1 MGLGK
6 RQALAA
12 QVVAAAPYTFEFTVD
27 QGVRLIK
34 RIKLMNGTDKKIVIT
49 DTVRIEAEGEVL
61 YSGLA
66 IPIVALFLKTDHSA
80 LLANEHL
87 SPWVLEFDNPLKL
100 DEGFPIRITIDA
112 DGDDLYYCIIE
123 GLD

>member
-34 RIKLMNGTDKKIVIT
+34 RIKLLNGTDKIPAIA

-66 IPIVALFLKTDHSA
+66 LPIVALFLKTDHSA
-80 LLANEHL
+80 ANGEVHL
-87 SPWVLEFDNPLKL
+87 SPHVLEFDNPLKL
-100 DEGFPIRITIDA
+100 DEGFPIRITINNA
-112 DGDDLYYCIIE
+112 DDDLYYCIIE